1 MLSLSTPIKVKL
13 SLLRD
18 LDHKV
23 DFARSTLQL
32 QILFALLV
40 SSKPLTP
47 TEISRILEARRKAVL
62 DALRKLELKKLVRKA
77 GLVGTEHLYELGEEG
92 KDYANKLMSILGVNG
107 SKIKSEVSG
116 SGDSIREAILR
127 RIVEAHHI
135 YNAIIILA
143 NSENNMLKLSKLAE
157 LMGLSSERA
166 KSYLDLFSR
175 PPYRVF
181 RRVRVNG
188 ELYYRL
194 EDKGLYVY
202 KRTPFYCKV
211 KSSFVDKHRIKLK
224 VLLGKWSE
232 RTRIIPITLA
242 LASITSIILAKISI
256 PLGFTIAVSS
266 MITLSLAA
274 ILLP

>member
-1 MLSLSTPIKVKL
+1 MLSLSTPIKAKL
-13 SLLRD
+13 SILRD

-47 TEISRILEARRKAVL
+47 TEISRLLEVRRKAVL
-62 DALRKLELKKLVRKA
+62 DALRKLEIKKLVKKT
-77 GLVGTEHLYELGEEG
+77 GSVGMEYLYELGEEG
-92 KDYANKLMSILGVNG
+92 RDYADKLMSILGING
-107 SKIKSEVSG
+107 STIKSEIS
-116 SGDSIREAILR
+116 SAMDSIREALLR
-127 RIVEAHHI
+127 RIVESHHI
-135 YNAIIILA
+135 YNAIVMLA

-157 LMGLSSERA
+157 LMGLSTERA

-188 ELYYRL
+188 ELYYKL
-194 EDKGLYVY
+194 EDKGLYIY
-202 KRTPFYCKV
+202 KRTPVYCKT
-211 KSSFVDKHRIKLK
+211 KNSFIYRCRLKLK
-224 VLLGKWSE
+224 LLLGRWGE
-232 RTRIIPITLA
+232 RAKIIPIA
-242 LASITSIILAKISI
+242 LAIASAASIAVALFNVYLA
-256 PLGFTIAVSS
+256 FAIAVSS
-266 MITLSLAA
+266 MITISLAS